1 MKGKCEHEQLNRVSI
16 YVRTEVVEAEIF
28 EHFDGAVEILF
39 VVHLERRSHVHVLL
53 QRELDETGNNE
64 NQSKYFVLYIRI

>member
-1 MKGKCEHEQLNRVSI
+1 MHTDKCEH
-16 YVRTEVVEAEIF
+16 VRTEVVETEIF
-28 EHFDGAVEILF
+28 EHFDGAVQILF
-39 VVHLERRSHVHVLL
+39 VVHLERRSYVHVLL